1 MNQNTLNNKIKIHI
15 IITLAVMLFIFIQSA
30 MPGEVS
36 GAESNIIVQFIA
48 GITGWNE
55 EVLSI
60 IVRKAAHFT
69 EYAVLGIC
77 LGINMCDLQR
87 DKAANGKV
95 ANEKPVTTATV
106 NTVTDVAGITSK
118 YLASAWLIGT
128 AYACTDEF
136 QQLYVPDRAGT
147 LTDVLID
154 SAGVACGILIY
165 LIYSRHTQKT

>member
-1 MNQNTLNNKIKIHI
+1 MRQTKIENRTKLHI
-15 IITLAVMLFIFIQSA
+15 CITLAVMLFIFIQSA
-30 MPGEVS
+30 MPGDMS

-48 GITGWNE
+48 GLTDWNE

-77 LGINMCDLQR
+77 LSINMRDLQR
-87 DKAANGKV
+87 HKA

-106 NTVTDVAGITSK
+106 ATVANVTGITAK
-118 YLASAWLIGT
+118 YLVAAWLIGT

-136 QQLYVPDRAGT
+136 HQLFVPDRAGT
-147 LTDVLID
+147 LTDILID
-154 SAGVACGILIY
+154 SAGVACGVLVYYIC
-165 LIYSRHTQKT
+165 SRHRNRHV